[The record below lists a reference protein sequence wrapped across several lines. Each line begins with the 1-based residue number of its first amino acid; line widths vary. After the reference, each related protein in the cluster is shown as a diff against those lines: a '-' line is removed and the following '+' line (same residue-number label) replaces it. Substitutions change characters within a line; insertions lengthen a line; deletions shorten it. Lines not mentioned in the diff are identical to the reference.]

1 MHAEGAS
8 PELKTPLRWRPF
20 LVAVAAAALVWQL
33 GPESV
38 TVRTG
43 LAVTLLVG
51 LLWLTEAIDITF
63 TALLIPVLAVASGLM
78 PAKTALAEFANPVIF
93 LFLGGFALAAALTRH
108 GIDTLLGQCILGLA
122 GRKPVLAAWGLF
134 AGTALLSM
142 WISNT
147 ATAAMMLPVALGVA
161 SRFEDPDQRTLRFL
175 LLGTAYA
182 ASIGGMG
189 TLVGS
194 PPNAIAAAQ
203 AGISF
208 SEWLAIGL
216 PVVLLSM
223 PLMVMMLHLVLTP
236 RFIPRA
242 VDPAT
247 TAHATRDGDPSQRR
261 QRLRVLMIFS
271 AVVAGWIFST
281 PLAALTGITK
291 DFDTLVALTGLLALG
306 LSGSLSWRDIESRTG
321 WGILLLFGGGM
332 TLGALLDASGASTF
346 LAGQIRLWIDGA
358 PPWLALLAM
367 VAFIAFL
374 SELVSNT
381 AAAALLVP
389 LMIPVAGEFGLTA
402 VAMAATV
409 ALAASSSFMLPVATP
424 PNAIVFGTG
433 RLTQKTM
440 IRCGIW
446 LNLILIAII
455 TVLA

>member
-1 MHAEGAS
+1 MSTTHADTPRQAS
-8 PELKTPLRWRPF
+8 FRWRPF
-20 LVAVAAAALVWQL
+20 TGALVAAVLVWQW
-33 GPESV
+33 GPEA
-38 TVRTG
+38 TAVRAG
-43 LAVTLLVG
+43 LAITLFIGV
-51 LLWLTEAIDITF
+51 LWLTEAIDITF
-63 TALLIPVLAVASGLM
+63 TALLIPVLAVSSGLM
-78 PAKTALAEFANPVIF
+78 PAKAALSEFANPVIF

-108 GIDTLLGQCILGLA
+108 GIDALLGRFILNLS
-122 GRKPVLAAWGLF
+122 GRQPVLAAWGLF
-134 AGTALLSM
+134 AGTAVLSM

-161 SRFEDPDQRTLRFL
+161 SRFDDPDQRTLRFL

-203 AGISF
+203 AGINF
-208 SEWLAIGL
+208 SEWLVIGL

-223 PLMVMMLHLVLTP
+223 PLMIAMLHRVLKPQFALRPSAPQTLLTEQ
-236 RFIPRA
+236 A
-242 VDPAT
+242 
-247 TAHATRDGDPSQRR
+247 GDADEQRR
-261 QRLRVLMIFS
+261 QRLRVMVIFS
-271 AVVAGWIFST
+271 SVVAGWIFSS
-281 PLAALTGITK
+281 PLSQLTGITK
-291 DFDTLVALTGLLALG
+291 DFDTVVALAGLLALG

-332 TLGALLDASGASTF
+332 TLGALLESSGSSTF
-346 LAGQIRLWIDGA
+346 LAGQIRTWIDGA
-358 PPWLALLAM
+358 PVWLALLAM
-367 VAFIAFL
+367 VAFVAFL

-389 LMIPVAGEFGLTA
+389 LMIPVAADFGLTP

-433 RLTQKTM
+433 LLTQRTM
-440 IRCGIW
+440 IRCGVW
-446 LNLILIAII
+446 LNLILIVIV

>member
-1 MHAEGAS
+1 MSMPHTDTPLQAS
-8 PELKTPLRWRPF
+8 LRWRPF
-20 LVAVAAAALVWQL
+20 TGALVAALLVWQL
-33 GPESV
+33 GPEA
-38 TVRTG
+38 TAVRTG
-43 LAVTLLVG
+43 LAITLFIG

-78 PAKTALAEFANPVIF
+78 PAKAALSEFANPVIF

-108 GIDTLLGQCILGLA
+108 GIDALLGRFILNLS
-122 GRKPVLAAWGLF
+122 GRQPVLAAWGLF

-161 SRFEDPDQRTLRFL
+161 SRFDDPDQRTLRFL

-223 PLMVMMLHLVLTP
+223 PLMIAMLHRVLKPQFALRPSAPQTLLTEQP
-236 RFIPRA
+236 
-242 VDPAT
+242 
-247 TAHATRDGDPSQRR
+247 GDADRR
-261 QRLRVLMIFS
+261 QRLRVMVIFS
-271 AVVAGWIFST
+271 AVVAGWIFSS
-281 PLAALTGITK
+281 PLSQLTGITK
-291 DFDTLVALTGLLALG
+291 DFDTVVALAGLLALG

-332 TLGALLDASGASTF
+332 TLGALLESSGSSTF
-346 LAGQIRLWIDGA
+346 LAGQIRTWIDGA
-358 PPWLALLAM
+358 PVWLALLAM

-389 LMIPVAGEFGLTA
+389 LMIPVAADFGLTP

-433 RLTQKTM
+433 WLNQKTM
-440 IRCGIW
+440 IRCGVW
-446 LNLILIAII
+446 LNLILIVIV

>member
-1 MHAEGAS
+1 M
-8 PELKTPLRWRPF
+8 PLRWRPF
-20 LVAVAAAALVWQL
+20 LAAVLAAGLVWWW
-33 GPESV
+33 GPEQ
-38 TVRTG
+38 TNVRTG
-43 LAVTLLVG
+43 LAITLFIGV
-51 LLWLTEAIDITF
+51 LWLTEAIDITF
-63 TALLIPVLAVASGLM
+63 TALLIPVLAILSGLM
-78 PAKTALAEFANPVIF
+78 PAKAALAEFANPVIF

-108 GIDTLLGQCILGLA
+108 GIDALLGQCILGLA

-134 AGTALLSM
+134 AGTAVLSM

-161 SRFEDPDQRTLRFL
+161 SRFDDPDQRTLRFL

-203 AGISF
+203 AGIGF
-208 SEWLAIGL
+208 SEWMRIGL
-216 PVVLLSM
+216 PVVLVSM
-223 PLMVMMLHLVLTP
+223 PLMILMLHIVLRPVFTP
-236 RFIPRA
+236 RSQTLPTAPLAGEAAETGIT
-242 VDPAT
+242 DPAL
-247 TAHATRDGDPSQRR
+247 RR
-261 QRLRVLMIFS
+261 QRFRVMVIFT
-271 AVVAGWIFST
+271 AVVAGWIFSS
-281 PLAALTGITK
+281 PLSQLTGIPK
-291 DFDTLVALTGLLALG
+291 DFDTLVALAGLLALG
-306 LSGSLSWRDIESRTG
+306 LSGSLTWRDIESRTG

-332 TLGALLDASGASTF
+332 TLGALLESSGSSTF
-346 LAGQIRLWIDGA
+346 LAGQIRAWIDGA
-358 PPWLALLAM
+358 PIWLALLAM

-389 LMIPVAGEFGLTA
+389 LMIPVAGEFGLTP

-433 RLTQKTM
+433 LLTQRTM
-440 IRCGIW
+440 IRCGVW
-446 LNLILIAII
+446 LNLILIAIV
-455 TVLA
+455 TLLA